1 MVNQLLSMIDGVN
14 ALNNVLVIGM
24 TNRLDLIDEAL
35 LRPGRFEVHIEVS
48 LPDEKGRADIFKIH
62 TAQMFKNSLVSEE
75 VCLNDL
81 AKQTK
86 NYTGAEIEGLVKS
99 AASFSLNRAN
109 NLFDLQATAE
119 INKDAKIEK
128 GDFDQAMQ
136 EVKPQF
142 GIDSEEL
149 ENLQRQPLM
158 DYGAAHRR
166 NQTLLKSAVDQ
177 VKNSTSSQ
185 LHSVLLEGPLG
196 SGKTALAAHTALT
209 CGFPFVKLITPEKYV
224 GMSEN

>member
-35 LRPGRFEVHIEVS
+35 IRPGRFEVHIEVS

-62 TAQMFKNSLVSEE
+62 TAQMFKNELVSSE
-75 VCLNDL
+75 VSIDSL

-109 NLFDLQATAE
+109 NLFDLQARAE
-119 INKDAKIEK
+119 INKDAKIEP
-128 GDFDQAMQ
+128 GDFEQAMQ
-136 EVKPQF
+136 EVKP
-142 GIDSEEL
+142 
-149 ENLQRQPLM
+149 
-158 DYGAAHRR
+158 
-166 NQTLLKSAVDQ
+166 
-177 VKNSTSSQ
+177 
-185 LHSVLLEGPLG
+185 
-196 SGKTALAAHTALT
+196 
-209 CGFPFVKLITPEKYV
+209 
-224 GMSEN
+224 